1 MYRNCPVT
9 EGLDFAPPNRIML
22 GKRVH
27 GPVLLMGDKAV
38 LNGNRLAYFFPDRLI
53 ALMPG
58 SNGNPGSRAA
68 GILDSAGRPH
78 ANPIYKDCAATAFPV
93 SIGEQVFTLH
103 VSIPRKTGLG
113 RCSKSSASEKLGRS
127 YVRSL
132 FPPSE
137 PGL

>member
-1 MYRNCPVT
+1 MYRDYPVT

-27 GPVLLMGDKAV
+27 GLVLLMEDKAV
-38 LNGNRLAYFFPDRLI
+38 LNGNRLTYSFPDRLI

-58 SNGNPGSRAA
+58 SGGNPGRRAA

-78 ANPIYKDCAATAFPV
+78 ANPTYKDCGAMAFPIC
-93 SIGEQVFTLH
+93 IGEQVFTLH

-113 RCSKSSASEKLGRS
+113 RCPKSSASEKLGHS
-127 YVRSL
+127 YVRTY
-132 FPPSE
+132 
-137 PGL
+137 